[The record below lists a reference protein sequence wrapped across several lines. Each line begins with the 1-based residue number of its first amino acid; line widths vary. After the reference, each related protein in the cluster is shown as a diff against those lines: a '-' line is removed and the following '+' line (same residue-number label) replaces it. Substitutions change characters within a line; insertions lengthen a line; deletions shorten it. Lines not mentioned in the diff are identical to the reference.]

1 MPTKKFNLAAANDNG
16 PNPDLELLR
25 AAEGND
31 LPKVKLWLE
40 RGANIDAR
48 RINNDTPLIIAAR
61 EGHADVVRHLMT
73 RRKKKADAAL
83 QNNQGESALHAAVTA
98 GNTETALLLLKLGA
112 PAGLRDV
119 DGATP
124 AWHAAA
130 KGNVELID
138 ALAKAKA
145 DLNTA
150 DNTKTTPLMQA
161 VKTGQLKAAGAL
173 LENRV
178 TLDAQDDKGMTALM
192 HAVLRGANILPLAI
206 ISLGADIEIKNTAG
220 QTALDLAR
228 ADSQVT
234 LIRCL
239 EDKMAALNEE
249 RYGPFHNGT
258 GRRIT
263 PMKPLTLLPPGVK
276 P

>member
-16 PNPDLELLR
+16 PNPDRELLR
-25 AAEGND
+25 AAEGGD
-31 LPKVKLWLE
+31 LEKVKFWLE

-48 RINNDTPLIIAAR
+48 HTNNDTPLIIAAR
-61 EGHADVVRHLMT
+61 EGHEDVIRHLMT
-73 RRKKKADAAL
+73 RRKKKADAAM
-83 QNNQGESALHAAVTA
+83 QNNQDESALHAAVAA
-98 GNTETALLLLKLGA
+98 GNTEIAVLLVKLGA
-112 PAGLRDV
+112 PAGLKDTG
-119 DGATP
+119 GATP

-138 ALAKAKA
+138 ALAQGKA

-150 DNTKTTPLMQA
+150 DNAKTTPLMQA

-178 TLDAQDDKGMTALM
+178 ALDAQDDKGMTALM
-192 HAVLRGANILPLAI
+192 YAVLQGANILPLAV
-206 ISLGADIEIKNTAG
+206 ISLGADIEIKNAAG

-228 ADSQVT
+228 TESQVT

-239 EDKMAALNEE
+239 EDRLAALHEE

-258 GRRIT
+258 GRRIA
-263 PMKPLTLLPPGVK
+263 PMKPLTLLPPGGK